1 MNEIIFSRLC
11 YLVANPEEAVLRLM
25 FIAKD
30 DEESASL
37 VTEFRYALKR
47 IKKILSNEERPSV
60 KDFDSLHIDIA
71 PLIGA
76 IERDFNKKD
85 PMKESDGKS

>member
-25 FIAKD
+25 FIAND
-30 DEESASL
+30 DEEGATL

-47 IKKILSNEERPSV
+47 IKKILSNEERPSA
-60 KDFDSLHIDIA
+60 KDFDSLQIDIA
-71 PLIGA
+71 PLISA
-76 IERDFNKKD
+76 IERDFNKKA
-85 PMKESDGKS
+85 PVNEARAV